1 MRSLFITKNGYEKL
15 KSELDYLWKTHRPE
29 ITKKVAWAAS
39 LGDRSENADY
49 QYNKRLLRE
58 IDRRIRYLQ
67 KRLPELKVV
76 EYGPAQEGKVFFGAS
91 VEIENNEGDI
101 KSFQIVGYDEIF
113 DKKNVISVDSPMAKA
128 LLGKEVDDEAIV
140 TTPSGNQIWYVSKI
154 KYSNFVS

>member
-1 MRSLFITKNGYEKL
+1 MKSLFVTPDGFKKL
-15 KSELDYLWKTHRPE
+15 QDELSFLWKTHRPE

-76 EYGPAQEGKVFFGAS
+76 HYSQEQEGRVFFGAT
-91 VEIENNEGDI
+91 VEIENDNSES
-101 KSFQIVGYDEIF
+101 KHFKIVGYDEIF
-113 DKKNVISVDSPMAKA
+113 NQKNVISVDAPMARS
-128 LLGKEVDDEAIV
+128 LLGKKVDDEV
-140 TTPSGNQIWYVSKI
+140 NVQTPTGKTTWYIISI
-154 KYSNFVS
+154 SY